1 VGISLNIHT
10 TTLRTSSIQQL
21 RALKEIYR
29 PRKTLLV
36 TGNHSFKASGARA
49 LIDECFNTDEIIH
62 FNDFEVNPQF
72 KDAVKGTQLAI
83 DNNIDCIVAVGGGS
97 ALDVA
102 KLIKAFL
109 SHAYFKAQLTDAPQ
123 ATSSKRAASTYLK
136 LDVQAAEQVVRGKEP
151 IPPCAIPFIAIP
163 TTAGSGSEATHF
175 AVAYIDKQKFSVASP
190 VLHPSAHILEG
201 SFLASA
207 APYQKAVNGLDAL
220 AQAIEGYWAV
230 SSSEESRGYSLEA
243 IKLLMMHLSPA
254 IETNNIDDLDA
265 VMQAAHLAGKV
276 INVTKTTAPHAF
288 SYGFT
293 SFYKVPH
300 GHAVWLTLPSVF
312 QLHCYADSDSLNDPR
327 GLVTFQQ
334 IMDDLCDL
342 LKITDA
348 SSAKRTLQQL
358 MVDLGV
364 EPSMLKLGVTTKQQ
378 RRFLSEHVNIERL
391 KNNPLKLS
399 SEHIEAIFEL

>member
-1 VGISLNIHT
+1 LNT
-10 TTLRTSSIQQL
+10 RTTLLRTATTQQL
-21 RALKEIYR
+21 KALKELYQ
-29 PRKTLLV
+29 PSKTLLV
-36 TGNHSFKASGARA
+36 TGNQSFDASGAKA
-49 LIDECFNTDEIIH
+49 LIDECFDADETIH

-72 KDAVKGTQLAI
+72 KDALKGAQLAI
-83 DNNIDCIVAVGGGS
+83 HNNIDCIVAVGGGS
-97 ALDVA
+97 ALDIA

-109 SHAYFKAQLTDAPQ
+109 SHAYFEARSTETPQ
-123 ATSSKRAASTYLK
+123 QPSSKQAANAVLELDARAAEK
-136 LDVQAAEQVVRGKEP
+136 IVRGEEA
-151 IPPCAIPFIAIP
+151 IPPCSIPLIAIP

-190 VLHPSAHILEG
+190 VLYPSANILDG

-230 SSSEESRGYSLEA
+230 SSNDESRGYSLEA
-243 IKLLMMHLSPA
+243 IKLLMIHLPLA
-254 IETNNIDDLDA
+254 IKTNNITDLDA

-312 QLHCYADSDSLNDPR
+312 QLHCHADSDSLNDPR
-327 GLVTFQQ
+327 GLKHFQQ
-334 IMDDLCDL
+334 IMADLCEV
-342 LKITDA
+342 LKIKDTSNA
-348 SSAKRTLQQL
+348 ERILQQF
-358 MVDLGV
+358 MADLGA
-364 EPSMLKLGVTTKQQ
+364 EPSMIKLGVDTKER
-378 RRFLSEHVNIERL
+378 RRFLTGHVNTERL
-391 KNNPLKLS
+391 NNNPLKLS
-399 SEHIEAIFEL
+399 PEHIDAIFEL

>member
-1 VGISLNIHT
+1 LNTHT
-10 TTLRTSSIQQL
+10 TVLRTATTQQL
-21 RALKEIYR
+21 KALKKRYQ

-36 TGNHSFKASGARA
+36 TGNQSFDASGARA
-49 LIDECFNTDEIIH
+49 LIDECFNTDECIH

-72 KDAVKGTQLAI
+72 KDALKGAQLAI
-83 DNNIDCIVAVGGGS
+83 DYNIDCIVAVGGGS
-97 ALDVA
+97 ALDIA

-109 SHAYFKAQLTDAPQ
+109 SHAYAKARSTQTPQ
-123 ATSSKRAASTYLK
+123 EPPSKQAAKAVLE
-136 LDVQAAEQVVRGKEP
+136 LDVHAAEKIVRGEEA

-190 VLHPSAHILEG
+190 VLYPSANILDG

-230 SSSEESRGYSLEA
+230 SSNDESRGHSLEA
-243 IKLLMMHLSPA
+243 IQLLMLHLPLT
-254 IETNNIDDLDA
+254 IKTNNIDNLDA

-312 QLHCYADSDSLNDPR
+312 QLHCHADSDSLQDPR
-327 GLVTFQQ
+327 GLEYFKQ
-334 IMDDLCDL
+334 IMADLCEV
-342 LKITDA
+342 LKIKDTSNA
-348 SSAKRTLQQL
+348 EQILQQF
-358 MVDLGV
+358 MADLGA
-364 EPSMLKLGVTTKQQ
+364 EPSMIKLGVDTKEQ
-378 RRFLSEHVNIERL
+378 RRFLTGHVNTERL
-391 KNNPLKLS
+391 NNNPLKLS
-399 SEHIEAIFEL
+399 PKHIDAIFEL